1 VLDLFSGIGGFSLG
15 LERAGG
21 FETVAFCEVDAK
33 ARLVLAKH
41 WPNVPIF
48 EDIRTLTGE
57 QLREQGIMP
66 DVICGGF
73 PCQDIS
79 GAGKGAGIIGTRSGL
94 WAEMFRLIRDVRPAW
109 AIVEN
114 VSALRSKGLTLVLQ
128 NLSEIG
134 YMCEWHCIP
143 VSALG
148 APHQRDRIWIVAH
161 AMQQHKTQRGECEI
175 AQGQSRGRGAQQSRC
190 SGDAQ
195 WERPIRGTGGDTS
208 EDVAHANYSRRNKL
222 RWPLA
227 NATQLSALKCS
238 SWWEVEPGMGR
249 VAHGIPHRV
258 DRLRQLGNAVVPQVV
273 ELIGKAINAS

>member
-1 VLDLFSGIGGFSLG
+1 MLDLFSGIGGFSLG

-33 ARLVLAKH
+33 ARRVLAKH

-94 WAEMFRLIRDVRPAW
+94 WAEMFRLIRDVRLKMYQPCDLRGLPWSYKISARSG
-109 AIVEN
+109 IC
-114 VSALRSKGLTLVLQ
+114 VSGIAYPLVPLARLT
-128 NLSEIG
+128 
-134 YMCEWHCIP
+134 
-143 VSALG
+143 
-148 APHQRDRIWIVAH
+148 
-161 AMQQHKTQRGECEI
+161 
-175 AQGQSRGRGAQQSRC
+175 
-190 SGDAQ
+190 
-195 WERPIRGTGGDTS
+195 RGTGSGSWPTPCS
-208 EDVAHANYSRRNKL
+208 NTRPNEGNVRLLRAKVEAGELSRADAAAMLNGKDPFEAQGVIPQKMWPTPTTQDATNCGGPSQMLRN
-222 RWPLA
+222 
-227 NATQLSALKCS
+227 S
-238 SWWEVEPGMGR
+238 
-249 VAHGIPHRV
+249 
-258 DRLRQLGNAVVPQVV
+258 VPQVV